1 MSWRQYRTIAKGEFI
16 VAGVDTATGL
26 GDYVAAQFLS
36 KTKLDVPLV
45 YHSKNTMTE
54 FTVSLATTLER
65 IYDITGVKPVVAIE
79 RNNGGVFELDRLA
92 ALNRLDKYII
102 FVMPQAGNVDNQ
114 QTKLLGWSTNTAT
127 RPQML
132 QDLKNGIDNS
142 LIGIYDEATITEL
155 FSFIIVT
162 SNSSMKAQAES
173 GAHDDLIM
181 ALAIAW
187 QLYQLCDVPTDDAT
201 MLDIPDDTQ
210 PLNSI

>member
-1 MSWRQYRTIAKGEFI
+1 MYRQFRPIAKGEFI
-16 VAGVDTATGL
+16 VVGVDTATGL
-26 GDYVAAQFLS
+26 GDYVTAQFLS

-65 IYDITGVKPVVAIE
+65 IYDVTGIKPIVAIE

-187 QLYQLCDVPTDDAT
+187 QLYQLCDVSTDDAV
-201 MLDIPDDTQ
+201 MFDIPDDTQ

>member
-1 MSWRQYRTIAKGEFI
+1 MYRQFRPIAKNEFF
-16 VAGVDTATGL
+16 VVGVDTATGL
-26 GDYVAAQFLS
+26 GDYVTAQFLS

-65 IYDITGVKPVVAIE
+65 IYDVTGIKPVVAIE

-142 LIGIYDEATITEL
+142 LIGLYDEATITEL